1 MLNNSRILIEL
12 DKGGSR
18 TMREFTTDPGGHK
31 VIDPG
36 VGWHNEPGGG
46 GWKHNQEP
54 GTGWKVISYP
64 GGGGWDISLDP
75 GTGV

>member
-12 DKGGSR
+12 DKGRSK
-18 TMREFTTDPGGHK
+18 TMRQFIKDPGGHK
-31 VIDPG
+31 VTDP
-36 VGWHNEPGGG
+36 GG

-54 GTGWKVISYP
+54 GTGWKMISDP

-75 GTGV
+75 GTGI